1 MSFARRRL
9 AVWEIA
15 LADGLV
21 CIDNGCV
28 VLTPAGRKTVARR
41 GVGALPRNKP
51 NGSNVH
57 SRMNRSTTIGALG
70 ATFTGI
76 VWGGQFVVGKS
87 ALARVDS
94 FWLTAVRYAAAALVL
109 LVLLA
114 LVEGTHALR
123 PQGRTLQLFVL
134 GTLGFAGFN
143 LLAYTGLEHARPQ
156 SASLIVALGPLLM
169 ALVLW
174 ARDHVRPSGTTLA
187 LLGLAL
193 AGVGLVISR
202 GHPTTLW
209 SGSLGWGDVLV
220 LGGVFSFILYTAGA
234 ANHRE
239 LSSLRYTALTA
250 ALGWPAIVAA
260 TLIGTAAGWLSAP
273 SGGDLWAITPQL
285 AYLALPGAVI
295 AVLTWNAAV
304 ERIGP
309 QMTSLFGNLIP
320 VSTFTIE
327 IVRGYKP
334 GALELAGA
342 VITITALVANN
353 LLSRPQPA
361 PAAGVEPAFELRNAA

>member
-1 MSFARRRL
+1 MRRSF
-9 AVWEIA
+9 
-15 LADGLV
+15 
-21 CIDNGCV
+21 
-28 VLTPAGRKTVARR
+28 
-41 GVGALPRNKP
+41 
-51 NGSNVH
+51 SNEQ
-57 SRMNRSTTIGALG
+57 STTIGALG

-94 FWLTAVRYAAAALVL
+94 FWLTTVRYAVAALLL

-114 LVEGTHALR
+114 LIEGARALR
-123 PQGRTLQLFVL
+123 PDGRTLRLFVL

-174 ARDHVRPSGTTLA
+174 GRDRVRPSQTTFA
-187 LLGLAL
+187 LLLVAL
-193 AGVGLVISR
+193 AGVALVISR
-202 GHPTTLW
+202 GHPTTSW
-209 SGSLGWGDVLV
+209 NGSLGWGDVLV
-220 LGGVFSFILYTAGA
+220 LGGVFSFILYTAGV
-234 ANHRE
+234 ANHRD

-250 ALGWPAIVAA
+250 ALGWPAIVTA

-273 SGGDLWAITPQL
+273 SGSDLWAITPQL

-334 GALELAGA
+334 GAARTGRRGDHDRGARREQPALAAAAGTRGLTRTGVRTPRSGLARRAGA
-342 VITITALVANN
+342 KRTLAPGPSCPASARSCATTTAIT
-353 LLSRPQPA
+353 
-361 PAAGVEPAFELRNAA
+361 G